1 MMDKNRIEQ
10 IEQEMIF
17 SFISDFLE
25 NDPDYDTLTQEEKDK
40 TFGIYQ
46 TILNAVYRSSFY
58 ENVYPVIY
66 ATDTKSKLVVEKA
79 MHKIVDIV
87 PDVGRIT
94 VSVVN

>member
-1 MMDKNRIEQ
+1 MMNNKQIPQ

-17 SFISDFLE
+17 SFIADFLE
-25 NDPDYDTLTQEEKDK
+25 GDEDFELLSKNEKDK
-40 TFGIYQ
+40 IFGIYA

-58 ENVYPVIY
+58 ENVYPIIY
-66 ATDTKSKLVVEKA
+66 ATDTKSKAVVEKA
-79 MHKIVDIV
+79 MRKIIDIV